1 MLKNPQKNDLDPD
14 PIIWQKMDL
23 DVSPSLIR
31 VRRLWG
37 GETRD
42 SREGL
47 LSSPATGSCGPRH
60 LDLQDR
66 ISIKKWVVVIKVFGW
81 EEILT
86 TDLQVQKLK
95 FYHCATP

>member
-31 VRRLWG
+31 VA
-37 GETRD
+37 
-42 SREGL
+42 
-47 LSSPATGSCGPRH
+47 ATGSCGPRH
-60 LDLQDR
+60 LELRDR